1 MDQTGSAFKNYK
13 VDPTPDQ
20 LATLLGDDVAVSS
33 GRSVAQYTVMG
44 TEYEFENRW
53 TATLVKENGKW
64 LLVGYHVSLNA
75 FDNPIIDIA
84 KRGLYWAGGIG
95 LLVGLLGGF
104 VVGRKRTATV

>member
-1 MDQTGSAFKNYK
+1 MEQTGGAFKSYK

-20 LATLLGDDVAVSS
+20 PATLLGDDTAVSS
-33 GRSVAQYTVMG
+33 GRSVAHYTLMG

-64 LLVGYHVSLNA
+64 LLVGYHVSLDA
-75 FDNPIIDIA
+75 LDNPIIDIA

-95 LLVGLLGGF
+95 VLVGLLGGF
-104 VVGRKRTATV
+104 VVGRKRTAAA